1 MKFTFTIVQDLD
13 YGGVISPNNLK
24 IDISGEPFTAEDNQK
39 YIYINYTI
47 AFVGGIGVGND
58 LRYENILYRSE
69 TTLVPFQV
77 IGLLTDVETYKPTI
91 NGFLSQFTFKGFLK
105 DFVLQIA

>member
-1 MKFTFTIVQDLD
+1 MKFTFDLVQNLN

-24 IDISGEPFTAEDNQK
+24 IDITGEPFIGEDSQK

-47 AFVGGIGVGND
+47 SFSGEIGTGND

-69 TTLVPFQV
+69 STLVPFQV
-77 IGLLTDVETYKPTI
+77 IGLLTDVETYKLTI

-105 DFVLQIA
+105 DFILQIP

>member
-1 MKFTFTIVQDLD
+1 MKFSFTLVQNFN
-13 YGGVISPNNLK
+13 YGGIISPNNLK
-24 IDISGEPFTAEDNQK
+24 IDISGEPFIGEDNQK

-47 AFVGGIGVGND
+47 SFIGEIGEENS

-69 TTLVPFQV
+69 QTLVPFQV
-77 IGLLTDVETYKPTI
+77 IGLLTDVEVYKPTI

-105 DFVLQIA
+105 DFILQIP